1 MKATVTLPTAIK
13 SGDKE
18 IKTLELRKP
27 KAGEMRGLK
36 TMDLLQM
43 DITAHRTLLP
53 RICPEIT
60 AAMFDD
66 LEPENLTAIQGEIVN
81 FFVNADV

>member
-1 MKATVTLPTAIK
+1 MKKTVTLKTPIK
-13 SGDKE
+13 NGDKE
-18 IKTLELRKP
+18 ITTLELRTP

-53 RICPEIT
+53 RICPELT

-66 LEPENLTAIQGEIVN
+66 LEAENLTAIQSEVTS
-81 FFVNADV
+81 FFLSADV

>member
-1 MKATVTLPTAIK
+1 MMKNVPLPKPITI
-13 SGDKE
+13 GDKE
-18 IKTLELRKP
+18 ITSIDLRKP

-43 DITAHRTLLP
+43 DINAHSTLVP

-60 AAMFDD
+60 TAVFND
-66 LEPENLTAIQGEIVN
+66 LEPENLTVIQGEVVN
-81 FFVNADV
+81 FFVGAGL